1 MVIIILILFFICRSK
16 EIVNQTHADYQVA
29 ARTRKELLDSFAQFD
44 AISKKINSLPT
55 YSESEKRLQS
65 NIHLAANQYLQQNML
80 PLSVLPKMFKKD
92 HSQQAKD
99 QQDGYFDDDD
109 DDSPDAILAAFA
121 NGRPRSLSMSSTK
134 SVKEEEKLRQQLAA
148 FLEQEKNLEVFMQEA
163 TRKRKFDDL
172 KTLKTSLDELKTEIA
187 NKRKEL
193 GDLWP

>member
-1 MVIIILILFFICRSK
+1 
-16 EIVNQTHADYQVA
+16 
-29 ARTRKELLDSFAQFD
+29 LDNFAQFD
-44 AISKKINSLPT
+44 AISKKINSLLT

-92 HSQQAKD
+92 QTQKM
-99 QQDGYFDDDD
+99 DGEQYGDFDDDD
-109 DDSPDAILAAFA
+109 DDSSEAIPAFAAFA

-134 SVKEEEKLRQQLAA
+134 SVKEEEQLRQQLEA
-148 FLEQEKNLEVFMQEA
+148 FLEQEKRLEEFIQEA

-172 KTLKTSLDELKTEIA
+172 KTLKTSLDEIKLEIDK
-187 NKRKEL
+187 KRKEL

>member
-1 MVIIILILFFICRSK
+1 
-16 EIVNQTHADYQVA
+16 VA

-44 AISKKINSLPT
+44 AISKKINSLLT
-55 YSESEKRLQS
+55 CSESEKRLQS

-92 HSQQAKD
+92 HTKGQQN
-99 QQDGYFDDDD
+99 GYFNDD

-148 FLEQEKNLEVFMQEA
+148 FLEQEKNLEEFIQEA

-172 KTLKTSLDELKTEIA
+172 KTLKTSLDELKLEIER
-187 NKRKEL
+187 KRKEL
-193 GDLWP
+193 GDFGLDF